1 MYLVNAS
8 RVLVAVRV
16 AVEHADRQIT
26 QNVAHCRTTQLVA
39 PRVRESLRMLEPHVV
54 VTIWTAQ

>member
-39 PRVRESLRMLEPHVV
+39 PARANRFG
-54 VTIWTAQ
+54 

>member
-8 RVLVAVRV
+8 RCLVAVRV
-16 AVEHADRQIT
+16 AVEDADRQIT

-39 PRVRESLRMLEPHVV
+39 PARANQLRMLEPQVV